1 MKKYFIKNLA
11 VIFLGAIFLIV
22 PANFAL
28 ADDEI
33 DVEFSDGTDIDGDEI
48 FDEDNIY
55 PGWEKSK
62 TIRVQNEHPSEDA
75 DLYFTFDVNGDKK
88 LAEKLKLYVIKVAND
103 DYRIGGEGD
112 RWTLEEADEEELYVD
127 RLDSG
132 EEEEYEIKIK
142 FDKDAGNEYQ
152 GLETDFDIDFQ
163 IESGEAGSGTEG
175 EILAGEGRVVSGN
188 PPAEEVQGATTE
200 EGGQGGGEIAGQE
213 EKCQSWPKWVWILAL
228 AIFAGIFG
236 YDARKNYV
244 REEYGWKI
252 ALLWT
257 ALAVGFWYYFDKCR
271 EFQWFLYGAIII
283 AIAGHFLYLYLLRK
297 KVKTPKLD

>member
-112 RWTLEEADEEELYVD
+112 RWTL
-127 RLDSG
+127 
-132 EEEEYEIKIK
+132 EIKIK